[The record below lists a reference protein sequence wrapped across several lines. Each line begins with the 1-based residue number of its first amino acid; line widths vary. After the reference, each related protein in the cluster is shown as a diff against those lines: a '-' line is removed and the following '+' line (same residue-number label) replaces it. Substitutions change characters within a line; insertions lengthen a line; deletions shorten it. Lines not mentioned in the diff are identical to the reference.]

1 MARETDSPP
10 EDMAAES
17 VQSFYVADLISD
29 LDFQWQQRYRIHLH
43 EIWIL
48 PTRVL
53 LPLYLIKKKMFLLL
67 FQEGMFKQSATSTL
81 DTYFLKI

>member
-10 EDMAAES
+10 EEMAAES

-29 LDFQWQQRYRIHLH
+29 LDFQWQQRYRIHPH

-48 PTRVL
+48 PTRVF
-53 LPLYLIKKKMFLLL
+53 LPLYLPSSNNQLL
-67 FQEGMFKQSATSTL
+67 
-81 DTYFLKI
+81 